1 MGWVSIHLTSRGQLE
16 SLRANVLAF
25 VCMQNQ
31 TNSIACSDTDIPSSS
46 ECTNK
51 ILHHKTQY
59 VVRERRKA
67 KPGYHCYSDHRY
79 NTCYKGG
86 NYVKIDR
93 LGLTP
98 VNLKSRRFLCT
109 G

>member
-1 MGWVSIHLTSRGQLE
+1 MGCGWVSIHLTSHGQL
-16 SLRANVLAF
+16 AGQCVGF

-46 ECTNK
+46 ERINK

-67 KPGYHCYSDHRY
+67 KPGYHCYSDHLN
-79 NTCYKGG
+79 NTCYKGE
-86 NYVKIDR
+86 KLRQD
-93 LGLTP
+93 
-98 VNLKSRRFLCT
+98 
-109 G
+109 